1 LVVFARDPVPGRVK
15 TRLAAAIGSDQATAL
30 YTAMV
35 TDLLEMW
42 MQQAVSWDTEI
53 HLDRHSFFY
62 DRFGVPTHLQQGE
75 GLGEKLYHSIFNGL
89 AQSHPAVAIIGSDA
103 PTLRPEWLES
113 LVAQPED
120 VVLGPTDD
128 GGFWGIL
135 ARRVA
140 PTMFDGV
147 GWSTADT
154 LHDTARAC
162 RSASLSVGFGVQ
174 GWDVDEAR
182 DLTRLQQQ
190 GAPGPH
196 LQRFLAALPADSSPT
211 QPDNPTQPGNPVQR

>member
-1 LVVFARDPVPGRVK
+1 MKPLLVVFARDPEPGRVK
-15 TRLAAAIGSDQATAL
+15 TRLAAAIGAVPANAF

-35 TDLLEMW
+35 SDLLSMW
-42 MQQAVSWDTEI
+42 MQQGTSWNIEI

-62 DRFGVPTHLQQGE
+62 ERFGFPTLLQQGE
-75 GLGEKLYHSIFNGL
+75 GLGDKLYHCLFNGL
-89 AQSHPAVAIIGSDA
+89 AQSNPAVAIIGSDA

-113 LVAQPED
+113 LIAQPDD

-135 ARRVA
+135 ARRVV
-140 PTMFDGV
+140 PTMFDAV
-147 GWSTADT
+147 RWSSAAT
-154 LHDTARAC
+154 LDDTARAC
-162 RSASLSVGFGVQ
+162 SSAGLSVGFGVQ

-182 DLTRLQQQ
+182 DLARLRRD

-196 LQRFLAALPADSSPT
+196 LQRFLAALPGS
-211 QPDNPTQPGNPVQR
+211 

>member
-1 LVVFARDPVPGRVK
+1 MKPLLVVFARDPEPGRVK
-15 TRLAAAIGSDQATAL
+15 TRLAATIGSEQATSF

-35 TDLLEMW
+35 TDLLSMG
-42 MQQAVSWDTEI
+42 MQQKASWDIEI

-62 DRFGVPTHLQQGE
+62 ERFGFPTHPQRGE
-75 GLGEKLYHSIFNGL
+75 GLGDKIYHSLFNGL
-89 AQSHPAVAIIGSDA
+89 RASRPAVAVIGSDA
-103 PTLRPEWLES
+103 PALRPEWLES

-135 ARRVA
+135 ARRMV
-140 PTMFDGV
+140 PPMFHGV
-147 GWSTADT
+147 RWSTAQT
-154 LHDTARAC
+154 LSDTAHAC
-162 RSASLSVGFGVQ
+162 RSAGLSVGFGVQ

-182 DLTRLQQQ
+182 DLARLQRE

-196 LQRFLAALPADSSPT
+196 LQRFLAALPADFLSP
-211 QPDNPTQPGNPVQR
+211 GREE